1 MVNFRPKDMEYG
13 KNIKLQTAGFE
24 VPPKYYVVYV
34 DNDGKPN
41 ILEDKQGFPIIYDPA
56 PDFAKLVQEQTDSNE
71 FKNQQTLLQ
80 EERIETLNNE
90 ELMKTGTKR
99 RKERRENPPV
109 KEDKEREDIG
119 FSYLD
124 VDETDLQ
131 GKENNPK
138 IRLSNTGTKD
148 RKLRRENNE

>member
-1 MVNFRPKDMEYG
+1 MNNAVMERVKNSKEFDEFMVNFRPKDMEYG

-56 PDFAKLVQEQTDSNE
+56 PDFAKLVQEQTDSDE

-80 EERIETLNNE
+80 EERIETLNSE

-99 RKERRENPPV
+99 RKERRENPIV
-109 KEDKEREDIG
+109 KEETERGVLPI
-119 FSYLD
+119 
-124 VDETDLQ
+124 
-131 GKENNPK
+131 
-138 IRLSNTGTKD
+138 
-148 RKLRRENNE
+148 

>member
-99 RKERRENPPV
+99 RKERRENPIV
-109 KEDKEREDIG
+109 KEETEREDGIN
-119 FSYLD
+119 YLD
-124 VDETDLQ
+124 VTDEDLL
-131 GKENNPK
+131 GTNEVKEK
-138 IRLSNTGTKD
+138 KD
-148 RKLRRENNE
+148 SSQATKLRKERRDNRE